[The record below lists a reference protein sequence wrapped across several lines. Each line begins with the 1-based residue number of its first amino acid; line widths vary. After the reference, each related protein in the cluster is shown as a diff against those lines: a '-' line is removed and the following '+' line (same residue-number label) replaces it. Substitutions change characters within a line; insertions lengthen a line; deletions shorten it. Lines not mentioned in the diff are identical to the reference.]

1 MGHPW
6 RLALVELLTVSAIM
20 ARTPRLYQ
28 KLVGWRGSI
37 GSRFS
42 LWLGEGH
49 VLLAEGNMMTERYQ
63 RVWLRDIQGFL
74 VRPSNEARWVTAIGA
89 GLVLLFA
96 VLALTLVN
104 EDAVM
109 VCWVFAAMSAPI
121 LLYGLIS
128 ARTCRFYVVTAVQR
142 TEWPNVARRR
152 KARKLLARLDPL
164 IREIQLSDFAAAVGA
179 VADGGSVPTAG
190 SDVSAGS

>member
-1 MGHPW
+1 
-6 RLALVELLTVSAIM
+6 M

-28 KLVGWRGSI
+28 KLVGWRGSV

-74 VRPSNEARWVTAIGA
+74 TRPSREAGWVTAVGV
-89 GLVLLFA
+89 GLVLLFTVCALA
-96 VLALTLVN
+96 VA
-104 EDAVM
+104 DADVAI

-121 LLYGLIS
+121 LIYGLVS

-152 KARKLLARLDPL
+152 KARKLLARLEPL
-164 IREIQLSDFAAAVGA
+164 IREAQQADVAGSAEATATAVI
-179 VADGGSVPTAG
+179 DSPTTG

>member
-1 MGHPW
+1 
-6 RLALVELLTVSAIM
+6 M

-63 RVWLRDIQGFL
+63 RVWLRDIQAFL
-74 VRPSNEARWVTAIGA
+74 VRPSREARWVTAVGA
-89 GLVLLFA
+89 GLVLFFA
-96 VLALTLVN
+96 VLALTLAN
-104 EDAVM
+104 EDAVTA
-109 VCWVFAAMSAPI
+109 CWVFATLSAPV
-121 LLYGLIS
+121 LLYGLLG

-152 KARKLLARLDPL
+152 KARKLLARLEPL
-164 IREIQLSDFAAAVGA
+164 VREIQRAEAASGA
-179 VADGGSVPTAG
+179 DAGPAGDAPAPGSG
-190 SDVSAGS
+190 VSEAS